1 MTANSLA
8 ANPIDGVVE
17 ELERVVAWAQ
27 TGPQAPS
34 RIGFF
39 ASLYLRVTNTVR
51 SLLGTGHF
59 DDDAR
64 MERFDAGFAERYL
77 IALRQHL
84 ANDPA
89 VTPAWAIAFD
99 AAARTDLI
107 LVQHLLLGMNAH
119 INFDLAQAAA
129 AACTG
134 PLLAPLRDDFL
145 KITDVLAGIVPTV
158 VSEIGSCSP
167 MLGMLNFLDESGEI
181 QVLNFSMARARSA
194 AWAWA
199 IRLNALAPAEQPG
212 EIARASAAVAHLASR
227 IVSPGPILQAG
238 VDLVRRFESSDV
250 AAVIQT
256 MDNGN
261 PVHVLPAPALTDA
274 AG

>member
-1 MTANSLA
+1 MTANPVT

-27 TGPQAPS
+27 TGPAAPS

-39 ASLYLRVTNTVR
+39 ASLYLRVTDTVR
-51 SLLGTGHF
+51 SLLGTGTF

-64 MERFDAGFAERYL
+64 MEQFDAAFAGRYL
-77 IALRQHL
+77 TAVRQHL

-89 VTPAWAIAFD
+89 VAPVWSIAFA

-107 LVQHLLLGMNAH
+107 VVQHLLLGMNAH
-119 INFDLAQAAA
+119 INFDLAQAAVA
-129 AACTG
+129 TCPG
-134 PLLAPLRDDFL
+134 PLLAPLRGDFL

-158 VSEIGSCSP
+158 VSEIGACSP
-167 MLGMLNFLDESGEI
+167 MLGMLNFLDQRGEI
-181 QVLNFSMARARSA
+181 QVLNFSMARAREA

-199 IRLNALAPAEQPG
+199 TRLNGLAPEQQPA
-212 EIARASAAVAHLASR
+212 EIAAASALVAHLAGL
-227 IVSPGPILQAG
+227 IVSPGPILQIG
-238 VDLVRRFESSDV
+238 VDLVRRFESQDV
-250 AAVIQT
+250 AAVIGIL
-256 MDNGN
+256 DNGN
-261 PVHVLPAPALTDA
+261 PVHLLPAGA